1 MVFYDKEFI
10 AKKIR
15 LARKN
20 AKLTQEE
27 LAEKIEISAKQLSR
41 IEMATYIPS
50 VPTFLKIINELKID
64 LKDFGIENFESKNLM
79 REKFLRLIYS
89 LNDSELEFYY
99 DVFNIMNEKSILLKK

>member
-1 MVFYDKEFI
+1 MVFYEKEFI

-27 LAEKIEISAKQLSR
+27 LAEKIDISAKQLSR

-50 VPTFLKIINELKID
+50 VPTFLKIIQE
-64 LKDFGIENFESKNLM
+64 KN
-79 REKFLRLIYS
+79 FLRKKKRKK
-89 LNDSELEFYY
+89 NF
-99 DVFNIMNEKSILLKK
+99 FNLK

>member
-1 MVFYDKEFI
+1 MVFEDKQFI

-27 LAEKIEISAKQLSR
+27 LAEKIDISAKQLSR

-50 VPTFLKIINELKID
+50 LPTFLKIVQVLKID
-64 LKDFGIENFESKNLM
+64 LKDFGIENFESKNTNKDKLL
-79 REKFLRLIYS
+79 KIIYS
-89 LNDSELEFYY
+89 LNDFELKYVYE
-99 DVFNIMNEKSILLKK
+99 VVKTITEKSFLLKK